1 MNKKDIIQF
10 KNDIIRAIVCTV
22 KKMIKNVKR
31 RERLRYEYLYKII
44 YILYIHIWI
53 GYVFVKLQK

>member
-1 MNKKDIIQF
+1 MNKKDIIQC
-10 KNDIIRAIVCTV
+10 KNDIIQAIYCMV